1 MPEAS
6 VSGTGAGGSSSDTW
20 RLLRKLLLLAVP
32 LLLLA
37 AGIAAVD
44 PFRYL
49 RFVEALPAAEKKRIA
64 GGRDPALWALARY
77 TEAPSEA
84 ILLGDS
90 RMANLPLSTIQE
102 QSGTDYAMLAFGG
115 ANLREM
121 VDAFWIADSTVRL
134 QAVVMSVGFS
144 QYAVPDPVDRVAV
157 FRAWQAN
164 PLLYLIN
171 RTVLRSTMGLLQ
183 AEADE
188 AGAAPGRPSG
198 NRSEFWQS
206 QLAYYGDRVMQ
217 GYSEHYGE
225 RDRLDAMASYC
236 KAKDI
241 DLTFVV
247 MPTSAELHERIDDY
261 DRQEEYLAFK
271 KHLAALAPTIDLD
284 TVDSL
289 ATRKSA
295 FTDPVHVSPE
305 RHEHVIRAIW
315 PRESRART
323 Y

>member
-1 MPEAS
+1 MSDAS
-6 VSGTGAGGSSSDTW
+6 MSGSGASASHAW
-20 RLLRKLLLLAVP
+20 RLLRKLVLLCVP

-49 RFVEALPAAEKKRIA
+49 RLVEVVSSSDKRRLA
-64 GGRDPALWALARY
+64 GGRDPALWALSRY
-77 TEAPSEA
+77 VETPSES

-90 RMANLPLSTIQE
+90 RMANLPLPVVRE
-102 QSGTDYAMLAFGG
+102 QSGSDYAMLAFGG

-121 VDAFWIADSTVRL
+121 IDAFWVADSTIKL
-134 QAVVMSVGFS
+134 QEVVMSVGFS

-157 FRAWQAN
+157 FRSWQAN

-171 RTVLRSTMGLLQ
+171 RTVLRSTVDLLT
-183 AEADE
+183 AG
-188 AGAAPGRPSG
+188 AGAAPGLPSG
-198 NRSEFWQS
+198 DRDEFWQS
-206 QLAYYGDRVMQ
+206 QLAYYGDRVMR
-217 GYSEHYGE
+217 GYSERYE
-225 RDRLDAMASYC
+225 QRDRLDAMAGYC
-236 KAKDI
+236 SERGI
-241 DLTFVV
+241 HLTFVV
-247 MPTSAELHERIDDY
+247 MPTSAELHERIVDY

-271 KHLAALAPTIDLD
+271 GHLAALAPTIDLD

-289 ATRKSA
+289 ASRKSA

-315 PRESRART
+315 PREPRART